1 MSVIDFKN
9 KFFFII
15 EKSNSDYLGIYVSLF
30 LHFFILLFAIGL
42 PDFFKPQPVTLLNI
56 IPIEI
61 VNVTDTTYIPKKTID
76 ITKEKPEKQIIK
88 QKKFNSSENIEI
100 KKVEIQEKP
109 KIQKKEIP
117 DTVIKK
123 QVVIEEKKLQ
133 KKIEI
138 DKKQIEQKN
147 NFESLDTSKIKPKLK
162 PKPKQTISKKTNT
175 DVAKNPKPQPKRE
188 PDFSISSMLKDLRNE
203 KSNNVQEKKEKEL
216 KENLSSEKDKEK
228 ETSESNTLSISETDL
243 LIQQLTS
250 CWIAPAGAVMSGIE
264 KVVISVKV
272 RRNRSVIDNSVQII
286 DTNIPK
292 SNTFYEP
299 ITESAMR
306 TFFNPDCNPLKLPS
320 DKYNLWKDL
329 TITFDHSIMKGY

>member
-1 MSVIDFKN
+1 MNVVEFKN
-9 KFFFII
+9 KFLFII
-15 EKSNSDYLGIYVSLF
+15 EKSDSNYLGIYASLF
-30 LHFFILLFAIGL
+30 LHLFILLFAIGL
-42 PDFFKPQPVTLLNI
+42 PDFFKPQPVILPNI

-61 VNVTDTTYIPKKTID
+61 VNVTDTTSIPKKTTD
-76 ITKEKPEKQIIK
+76 VTKEKPEKKIIK
-88 QKKFNSSENIEI
+88 QKKFNSSENTEI

-117 DTVIKK
+117 DPVLKK

-147 NFESLDTSKIKPKLK
+147 NFETLDTAKIKPKLK
-162 PKPKQTISKKTNT
+162 PKPKQSISKKIDT

-203 KSNNVQEKKEKEL
+203 KSNNVQEKKEKKV
-216 KENLSSEKDKEK
+216 KENLSSEKDKE
-228 ETSESNTLSISETDL
+228 TSENTTLSISERDL

-250 CWIAPAGAVMSGIE
+250 CWIAPAGAKMNGTE
-264 KVVISVKV
+264 KVVVSVKV
-272 RRNRSVIDNSVQII
+272 QRNRSVIENSVRIV
-286 DTNIPK
+286 DTNIAK

-306 TFFNPDCNPLKLPS
+306 TFFNPECNPLKLPL
-320 DKYNLWKDL
+320 DKYNEWKEL
-329 TITFDHSIMKGY
+329 KITFDHSIMKGY

>member
-15 EKSNSDYLGIYVSLF
+15 EKSNSNYLGIYASLF
-30 LHFFILLFAIGL
+30 LHLFILLFAIGL
-42 PDFFKPQPVTLLNI
+42 PDFFKPQPVILPNI

-61 VNVTDTTYIPKKTID
+61 INVAETTSIPKKNID
-76 ITKEKPEKQIIK
+76 ITKEKPEKKVIK
-88 QKKFNSSENIEI
+88 QKKFNSSENTEI
-100 KKVEIQEKP
+100 KKIDIQEKP

-133 KKIEI
+133 KKVEI
-138 DKKQIEQKN
+138 DKKEIEQSNK
-147 NFESLDTSKIKPKLK
+147 FESLDTVKIKPKLK
-162 PKPKQTISKKTNT
+162 PKPEQSTSKKINT
-175 DVAKNPKPQPKRE
+175 DVAKNPKPQPKRT
-188 PDFSISSMLKDLRNE
+188 PDFSIASMLKDLRNE
-203 KSNNVQEKKEKEL
+203 KSNNVQEEKKEKEVN
-216 KENLSSEKDKEK
+216 ENLSSEKDKEK
-228 ETSESNTLSISETDL
+228 SESSELSISEVDL

-250 CWIAPAGAVMSGIE
+250 CWIAPAGAVMSGNE

-272 RRNRSVIDNSVQII
+272 KRDKSIYAKSVRIV
-286 DTNIPK
+286 DTNIAK

-306 TFFNPDCNPLKLPS
+306 TFFNPECNPLKLPS